1 MEKKVK
7 KIAIIGSGYVG
18 TTTAALLA
26 HAGYSVVALDI
37 DQKKVDILNSGK
49 SPFYET
55 GLDELITAGLAN
67 GTLLATTDYKEAIA
81 DADIVISCVGTPDN
95 ADGSSNLE
103 YVFSAAKSASQ
114 HMKQHAIYVQKST
127 VPVGTGRQAITLLPS
142 NAYVSNPEFLREGT
156 AVYDTLL
163 YDRIVVGGDDSKALE
178 SVQDLYKNIERNA
191 EKISKICGG
200 IGKNEIKNHSGQY
213 IKTTLES
220 AELIKVTSNAF
231 LALKISFANSIAKLC
246 DETNG
251 DVNDVMDAIGA
262 DKRIGRAFLNAGRGY
277 GGGCFPKDVSGL
289 ISSAKKHGVDMPI
302 MDAVVQVNDSMPGY
316 IIEKTKKKIGT
327 LDNKKVAVL
336 GLSFKAGTSDTRKSR
351 AILLANTLCGSGCK
365 VSTFDPAANEEA
377 KEHLK
382 PEVIICNSADEALF
396 GAEIVFIATEWP
408 EFKNISNWLPGAKD
422 IKVVVDCMNL
432 IDEHKINN
440 PRITYLGVGR

>member
-1 MEKKVK
+1 MEGKVK

-26 HAGYSVVALDI
+26 HAGYNVVALDI
-37 DQKKVDILNSGK
+37 DPKKIDILNSGK

-55 GLDELITAGLAN
+55 GLDELIAAGLAS
-67 GTLLATTDYKEAIA
+67 GTLSATTNYEKAVL
-81 DADIVISCVGTPDN
+81 DADVVISCVGTPDN
-95 ADGSSNLE
+95 PDGSSNLE
-103 YVFSAAKSASQ
+103 YVFSAAKSANRYL
-114 HMKQHAIYVQKST
+114 KPDAVYVQKST
-127 VPVGTGRQAITLLPS
+127 VPVGTGRQAMTLLPN

-163 YDRIVVGGDDSKALE
+163 YDRIVVGGNDNKALD
-178 SVQDLYKNIERNA
+178 SVLDLYKNIERNA
-191 EKISKICGG
+191 EKISKISGG
-200 IGKNEIKNHSGQY
+200 IGQKEIKDHSGQH

-262 DKRIGRAFLNAGRGY
+262 DKRIGRSFLNAGRGY

-302 MDAVVQVNDSMPGY
+302 MDATVEVNDSMPGY
-316 IIEKTKKKIGT
+316 IIEKAENKIGS
-327 LDNKKVAVL
+327 LDDKNVTVL
-336 GLSFKAGTSDTRKSR
+336 GLAFKAGTSDSRKSR
-351 AILLANTLCGSGCK
+351 AILMANILQEKGCK
-365 VSTFDPAANEEA
+365 VSAYDPEANEEA
-377 KEHLK
+377 AKDLNPQVDICGSINEAIENA
-382 PEVIICNSADEALF
+382 EVIF
-396 GAEIVFIATEWP
+396 VATEWP
-408 EFKNISNWLPGAKD
+408 EFKKVSNWLPMGKSTKT
-422 IKVVVDCMNL
+422 IVDCMNL
-432 IDEHKINN
+432 LDENIISGSG
-440 PRITYLGVGR
+440 ITYIGVGR